1 MEDNNLE
8 NILSIFTFSDQT
20 LNDNDTDNAVKSVD
34 YTVNKKIYIIAIT
47 FKIYIWLYITRP
59 NQH

>member
-34 YTVNKKIYIIAIT
+34 YTVNKKIYIIEIT
-47 FKIYIWLYITRP
+47 FKIYI
-59 NQH
+59 